1 MVTVTD
7 AHVALCGRH
16 LSWPRGPAP
25 SRFFGEED
33 DGPSG
38 RPRPPSCILPT
49 AWVHTLQSLRSAV
62 HLAPCFVELVEPFW
76 LRAHFPWLPVSESGE
91 RKWAKMEEE
100 EADEGDPGEAVWEVP
115 VMEVAQGAPS
125 IVPPSSH
132 QSPLVDNRRS
142 SR

>member
-1 MVTVTD
+1 MIGV
-7 AHVALCGRH
+7 
-16 LSWPRGPAP
+16 
-25 SRFFGEED
+25 
-33 DGPSG
+33 
-38 RPRPPSCILPT
+38 
-49 AWVHTLQSLRSAV
+49 V
-62 HLAPCFVELVEPFW
+62 HLVLCFISLVEPFW

-132 QSPLVDNRRS
+132 QSPLVNNRRS